1 MSKFHLF
8 VFFAFSG
15 MMVACAPSVYKS
27 PDFDKLTSRHKL
39 VAILPFNVQIDSRN
53 LPKNVTAEMVR
64 EDEKKT
70 SYSIQGHAYGYLLQ
84 ELSKKKFTVRFQD
97 IDKTNALLREKGVEY
112 GTIRD
117 KTREDLCRLLDVDAV
132 LSGKVNLS
140 RPMSEGGAVAIGLLF
155 GVWGTTNEVSANLVL
170 HEHSRGE
177 LLWKYDWQAE
187 GSVGSS
193 AEKLSRSLMRSASKN
208 FPYQKKK

>member
-117 KTREDLCRLLDVDAV
+117 KTREDLCRLLDVDAG
-132 LSGKVNLS
+132 LSGKVNLT
-140 RPMSEGGAVAIGLLF
+140 RPMSEGGGVAIGLLF
-155 GVWGTTNEVSANLVL
+155 GVWGTTNEVSARIFPTKRKSKSVTSCEKTLCVL
-170 HEHSRGE
+170 SADDRG
-177 LLWKYDWQAE
+177 
-187 GSVGSS
+187 
-193 AEKLSRSLMRSASKN
+193 
-208 FPYQKKK
+208 